1 MQHSIGKTIKDLR
14 KNRGLTQEELA
25 EKIGVTA
32 QAISKWENESGMP
45 DLSQIVPL
53 AHVFGVSTDTILGT
67 GDIKKNED
75 VSEILR
81 RAQSKL
87 TFPLTIECLTDKY
100 NVLLEGLKIYPNN
113 FTLILQCMELE
124 ISLAYPKNP
133 IYDEKNAKA
142 LYESCERH
150 ANIIFSY
157 DDNVNRILRARMI
170 MLMLY
175 CANGKFEEA
184 RRQAEKFPSRADFNI
199 HKMYSIHAHW
209 QKDYK
214 TEITS
219 WQFYIMNLLHALLY
233 GAVSLGKAYDLTEEP
248 EKAMDIYERL
258 IRILDIMFDGETKM
272 PFHHV
277 EGDDLY
283 VLLAEKA
290 MELGNAELAL
300 DSLEKAIKY
309 DVEEKEKLIASNFKI
324 ESPFLSNV
332 GGRLG
337 DRYQNLDEIMSKECF
352 APLKDNE
359 RYKRLLIDVEAF
371 KERLK

>member
-1 MQHSIGKTIKDLR
+1 MPHSIGKTIKELR
-14 KNRGLTQEELA
+14 KNRSMTQEELA

-45 DLSQIVPL
+45 DISQIVPL
-53 AHVFGVSTDTILGT
+53 ARIFNVSADTILGT
-67 GDIKKNED
+67 GDLKSND
-75 VSEILR
+75 VSEILKN
-81 RAQSKL
+81 AQSKL
-87 TFPLTIECLTDKY
+87 NFPLTKECLWDKY
-100 NVLLEGLKIYPNN
+100 KVLLDGLNTYPNN
-113 FTLILQCMELE
+113 FKLVIQCMEVE
-124 ISLAYPKNP
+124 ISLAYPGNS
-133 IYDEKNAKA
+133 IYDEKNAKS

-150 ANIIFSY
+150 ANTIFSY

-170 MLMLY
+170 MLMLH

-199 HKMYSIHAHW
+199 HKMYSIRAHW

-233 GAVSLGKAYDLTEEP
+233 GAVSLGKVYDLTEEP

-258 IRILDIMFDGETKM
+258 IRILDDIFKGETKM

-277 EGDDLY
+277 EGGDLY

-290 MELGNAELAL
+290 MEFDNAELAL

-309 DVEEKEKLIASNFKI
+309 NVEEKEQLIASNFKI

-332 GGRLG
+332 GDRLG

-352 APLKDNE
+352 APLRDNE
-359 RYKRLLIDVEAF
+359 RYKKLLIDIDAF

>member
-1 MQHSIGKTIKDLR
+1 MQHSIGKTIKELR
-14 KNRGLTQEELA
+14 KSRGLTQEELA

-53 AHVFGVSTDTILGT
+53 AHVFGVSTDAILGT

-75 VSEILR
+75 ISEIMR

-100 NVLLEGLKIYPNN
+100 NVLLEGLEIYPNN
-113 FTLILQCMELE
+113 FTLLINCMELE
-124 ISLAYPKNP
+124 ISLAYPQNP

-142 LYESCERH
+142 LYESCEKH
-150 ANIIFSY
+150 ANTIFSY

-170 MLMLY
+170 MLMLH

-258 IRILDIMFDGETKM
+258 IKMLDVIFEGEPKM

-277 EGDDLY
+277 EGGDIY

-290 MELGNAELAL
+290 MEFGNIDLAL

-309 DVEEKEKLIASNFKI
+309 DVEEKEQLIASNFKI

-352 APLKDNE
+352 APLRNNE
-359 RYKRLLIDVEAF
+359 RYKKLLIDVEAF
-371 KERLK
+371 KARLK

>member
-1 MQHSIGKTIKDLR
+1 MQHSIGKTIKELR
-14 KNRGLTQEELA
+14 KSRGLTQEELA
-25 EKIGVTA
+25 DKIGVTA

-67 GDIKKNED
+67 GDIKRNED
-75 VSEILR
+75 ISEIMR

-100 NVLLEGLKIYPNN
+100 NVLLEGLEVYPNN
-113 FTLILQCMELE
+113 FTLILQCMEVE
-124 ISLAYPKNP
+124 ISLAYPGNP

-142 LYESCERH
+142 LYESCQGH
-150 ANIIFSY
+150 ANTIFSY

-170 MLMLY
+170 MLMLH

-248 EKAMDIYERL
+248 EKAMDVYERL
-258 IRILDIMFDGETKM
+258 IKMLDVIFEGETKM

-277 EGDDLY
+277 EGGDLY

-290 MELGNAELAL
+290 MEFGNAELAL
-300 DSLEKAIKY
+300 DSLEKAIYY
-309 DVEEKEKLIASNFKI
+309 DIKEKEELIASGFKI
-324 ESPFLSNV
+324 ESPFLSSV

-337 DRYQNLDEIMSKECF
+337 DRFQNLDEIMSKECF
-352 APLKDNE
+352 APLCDNE
-359 RYKRLLIDVEAF
+359 RYKKMLSDIEDF
-371 KERLK
+371 KKRAK

>member
-1 MQHSIGKTIKDLR
+1 MQHSIGKTIKELR
-14 KNRGLTQEELA
+14 KSRGLTQEELA

-75 VSEILR
+75 ISEILR
-81 RAQSKL
+81 RSQSKL
-87 TFPLTIECLTDKY
+87 KFPLTVECLTDKY

-113 FTLILQCMELE
+113 FTLLINCMEIE
-124 ISLAYPKNP
+124 ISLAYPANP
-133 IYDEKNAKA
+133 VYDEKNAKS
-142 LYESCERH
+142 LYEACQRH
-150 ANIIFSY
+150 ASTIFSY

-170 MLMLY
+170 MLMLHSAY
-175 CANGKFEEA
+175 GNFAEA
-184 RRQAEKFPSRADFNI
+184 RRQAEKFPSRVDFNI

-209 QKDYK
+209 QKDYN

-219 WQFYIMNLLHALLY
+219 DHFYIMNILWAFIS
-233 GAVSLGKAYDLTEEP
+233 GSISLAKAYELVEEP
-248 EKAMDIYERL
+248 RKAMDIYGRL
-258 IRILDIMFDGETKM
+258 LEILDVIFKDEIKM
-272 PFHHV
+272 PFHHA
-277 EGDDLY
+277 EGGDIY

-309 DVEEKEKLIASNFKI
+309 DVEDKEMLIASNFKI
-324 ESPFLSNV
+324 ESPFLSGV
-332 GGRLG
+332 GNRLG
-337 DRYQNLDEIMSKECF
+337 DRFQDLDEIMSKESF
-352 APLKDNE
+352 VPLRNSE
-359 RYKRLLIDVEAF
+359 RYKKLLIDIEAF
-371 KERLK
+371 KERSK

>member
-14 KNRGLTQEELA
+14 KSRGMTQEVLA
-25 EKIGVTA
+25 ERIGVTA

-53 AHVFGVSTDTILGT
+53 AHVFGVSTDTLLGT

-75 VSEILR
+75 ISEILE
-81 RAQSKL
+81 RAQKKL
-87 TFPLTIECLTDKY
+87 TFPLTVECLTDKY

-113 FTLILQCMELE
+113 FKLILQCMEIE
-124 ISLAYPKNP
+124 ISLAYPTNP
-133 IYDEKNAKA
+133 TYDEKNAKA
-142 LYESCERH
+142 LFESCEKH
-150 ANIIFSY
+150 AGIIFSY

-175 CANGKFEEA
+175 SANGRFAEA
-184 RRQAEKFPSRADFNI
+184 RKQAEKFPSRVDFNI
-199 HKMYSIHAHW
+199 HKMYAIHAHW
-209 QKDYK
+209 QEDYK
-214 TEITS
+214 SEITS
-219 WQFYIMNLLHALLY
+219 YHFYIMNILWAFIS
-233 GAVSLGKAYDLTEEP
+233 GSVSLAKAYDLVKEP

-258 IRILDIMFDGETKM
+258 IEILDIIFKDEIKM
-272 PFHHV
+272 PFHHA
-277 EGDDLY
+277 EGGDIY

-290 MELGNAELAL
+290 MELGDAELAL

-309 DVEEKEKLIASNFKI
+309 DVEEKENLIASNFKI

-337 DRYQNLDEIMSKECF
+337 DRFQDLEKIISMECF
-352 APLKDNE
+352 ATLRDNE
-359 RYKRLLIDVEAF
+359 RYKKLLIDIDAF

>member
-1 MQHSIGKTIKDLR
+1 MPHSIGKTIRELR
-14 KNRGLTQEELA
+14 KSRGLTQEELA

-53 AHVFGVSTDTILGT
+53 AHVFGVSADTILGT

-75 VSEILR
+75 ISEILE

-87 TFPLTIECLTDKY
+87 TFPLSIECLTDKY

-113 FTLILQCMELE
+113 FKLLINCMEIE
-124 ISLAYPKNP
+124 ISLAYPLNN

-142 LYESCERH
+142 LYEACQSH
-150 ANIIFSY
+150 ANTIFSY

-170 MLMLY
+170 MLMLHSAY
-175 CANGKFEEA
+175 GNFAEA
-184 RRQAEKFPSRADFNI
+184 RRQAEKFPSRVDFNI
-199 HKMYSIHAHW
+199 HKIYYIHAHW

-214 TEITS
+214 SEIVS
-219 WQFYIMNLLHALLY
+219 YQFYIMNMLWALMS
-233 GAVSLGKAYDLTEEP
+233 GAISLAKAYDLVEEP
-248 EKAMDIYERL
+248 NKAMDIYERL
-258 IRILDIMFDGETKM
+258 TGILDIIFKDEIKM
-272 PFHHV
+272 PFHHA
-277 EGDDLY
+277 EGGDIY

-290 MELGNAELAL
+290 MELGNKELAI

-309 DVEEKEKLIASNFKI
+309 DVKDKEQLIASGFKI

-332 GGRLG
+332 SNRLG
-337 DRYQNLDEIMSKECF
+337 DRFQNLEEIMSKECF
-352 APLKDNE
+352 VPLRENE
-359 RYKRLLIDVEAF
+359 RYKKLVKDIDDF
-371 KERLK
+371 YKRMK

>member
-1 MQHSIGKTIKDLR
+1 MQHSIGKTIKELR

-32 QAISKWENESGMP
+32 QAVSKWENESGMP

-53 AHVFGVSTDTILGT
+53 AHIFGVSTDTILGT
-67 GDIKKNED
+67 GDINKNED
-75 VSEILR
+75 ISEILK

-87 TFPLTIECLTDKY
+87 TFPLTVECLTDKY

-113 FTLILQCMELE
+113 FTLLINCMELE
-124 ISLAYPKNP
+124 ISLAYPLNP
-133 IYDEKNAKA
+133 VYDEKNAKA
-142 LYESCERH
+142 LYKSCEKH
-150 ANIIFSY
+150 ANTIFSY

-170 MLMLY
+170 MLMLH
-175 CANGKFEEA
+175 CANGNFAEA

-233 GAVSLGKAYDLTEEP
+233 GSVSLGKAYDLTDEP
-248 EKAMDIYERL
+248 EKAMDIYQRL
-258 IRILDIMFDGETKM
+258 ILILDVIFKDETKM

-277 EGDDLY
+277 EGGDIY

-290 MELGNAELAL
+290 MEFGNTELAL
-300 DSLEKAIKY
+300 DSLEKAVKY
-309 DVEEKEKLIASNFKI
+309 DLEEKDRLIASDFKI

-337 DRYQNLDEIMSKECF
+337 DRFQNLEEIISMECF
-352 APLKDNE
+352 APLRDNE
-359 RYKRLLIDVEAF
+359 RYKKLLNDIEAS
-371 KERLK
+371 KARLK

>member
-1 MQHSIGKTIKDLR
+1 MQHSIGKTIKELR

-53 AHVFGVSTDTILGT
+53 AHIFGVSTDTLLGT
-67 GDIKKNED
+67 GDTNKNED
-75 VSEILR
+75 VSEILG

-100 NVLLEGLKIYPNN
+100 NVLLEGLKLYPNN
-113 FTLILQCMELE
+113 FKLILQCMEVE
-124 ISLAYPKNP
+124 ISLAYPLNP
-133 IYDEKNAKA
+133 VYDAKNAKA
-142 LYESCERH
+142 LYEACEKH
-150 ANIIFSY
+150 AKTIFSY

-170 MLMLY
+170 MLMLH
-175 CANGKFEEA
+175 CANNNFSEA
-184 RRQAEKFPSRADFNI
+184 RRQAEKFPSRVDFNI
-199 HKMYSIHAHW
+199 HKMYAIHAHW

-214 TEITS
+214 SEITS
-219 WQFYIMNLLHALLY
+219 YNFYIMNMLRAFIS
-233 GAVSLGKAYDLTEEP
+233 GSISLAKAYDLAEEP
-248 EKAMDIYERL
+248 KCAMDIYERL
-258 IRILDIMFDGETKM
+258 IGILDIIFKDEIKM
-272 PFHHV
+272 PFHHA
-277 EGDDLY
+277 EGGDIY

-290 MELGNAELAL
+290 MELGNKELAL

-309 DVEEKEKLIASNFKI
+309 DVEEKERLIASDFKI

-332 GGRLG
+332 GDRLG
-337 DRYQNLDEIMSKECF
+337 DRYQNLDEIMSMECF
-352 APLKDNE
+352 APLRDNE
-359 RYKRLLIDVEAF
+359 RYKKLLIDIDTF

>member
-1 MQHSIGKTIKDLR
+1 MQHSIGKTIKELR
-14 KNRGLTQEELA
+14 KSRGLTQEELA

-75 VSEILR
+75 ISEIMR

-87 TFPLTIECLTDKY
+87 TFPLTSECLTDKY

-124 ISLAYPKNP
+124 ISLAYPQNP

-142 LYESCERH
+142 LYESCEKH
-150 ANIIFSY
+150 ANTIFSY

-170 MLMLY
+170 MLMLH

-233 GAVSLGKAYDLTEEP
+233 GAVSLGKAYDLTEES
-248 EKAMDIYERL
+248 EKAMDLYERL
-258 IRILDIMFDGETKM
+258 IKMLDIIFEGETKM

-277 EGDDLY
+277 EVGDLY

-290 MELGNAELAL
+290 MEFGNIELAL

-309 DVEEKEKLIASNFKI
+309 DVEEKEQLIASNFKI

-352 APLKDNE
+352 APLRDNE
-359 RYKRLLIDVEAF
+359 RYKKLLIDIDAF

>member
-14 KNRGLTQEELA
+14 KSRGLTQEELA
-25 EKIGVTA
+25 ERIGVTA

-53 AHVFGVSTDTILGT
+53 AHIFGVSTDTLLGT

-100 NVLLEGLKIYPNN
+100 NVLLEGLEIYPNN
-113 FTLILQCMELE
+113 FKLLINCMEIE
-124 ISLAYPKNP
+124 ISLAYPQNSV
-133 IYDEKNAKA
+133 YDAKNAKA
-142 LYESCERH
+142 LYEACEKH
-150 ANIIFSY
+150 ANTIFSY

-209 QKDYK
+209 QKDYE

-219 WQFYIMNLLHALLY
+219 WQFYIMNLLYALLY

-258 IRILDIMFDGETKM
+258 IRILDIIFEGETKM

-277 EGDDLY
+277 EGGDIY

-290 MELGNAELAL
+290 IELGNAELAI

-309 DVEEKEKLIASNFKI
+309 DVEEKENLIASNFKI

-352 APLKDNE
+352 APLRDNE
-359 RYKRLLIDVEAF
+359 RYKKLLIDVEAF

>member
-1 MQHSIGKTIKDLR
+1 MQHSIGKTIKELR

-75 VSEILR
+75 VSEILK

-124 ISLAYPKNP
+124 ISLAYPGNP

-150 ANIIFSY
+150 ANAIFSY

-170 MLMLY
+170 MLMLH
-175 CANGKFEEA
+175 CANGKFEDA

-248 EKAMDIYERL
+248 EKAMDVYERL
-258 IRILDIMFDGETKM
+258 IKMLDVIFEGETKM

-277 EGDDLY
+277 EGGDIY

-290 MELGNAELAL
+290 MVLGNTELAL
-300 DSLEKAIKY
+300 ESLEKAIKY
-309 DVEEKEKLIASNFKI
+309 DIEDKEELIASGFKI

-337 DRYQNLDEIMSKECF
+337 DRFQNLEEIMSMECF
-352 APLKDNE
+352 MPLRDSE
-359 RYKRLLIDVEAF
+359 RYQNMLRDIDDFNKRV
-371 KERLK
+371 K

>member
-1 MQHSIGKTIKDLR
+1 MNTIGQNIAYFR
-14 KNRGLTQEELA
+14 KQKNMTQEELA

-53 AHVFGVSTDTILGT
+53 AHVFGVSTDTLLGT

-100 NVLLEGLKIYPNN
+100 NVLLEGLEIYPNN
-113 FTLILQCMELE
+113 FKLLINCMEIE
-124 ISLAYPKNP
+124 ISLAYPQNSV
-133 IYDEKNAKA
+133 YDAKNAKA
-142 LYESCERH
+142 LYEACEKH
-150 ANIIFSY
+150 ANTIFSY

-258 IRILDIMFDGETKM
+258 IRILDIIFEGETKM

-277 EGDDLY
+277 EGGDLY

-290 MELGNAELAL
+290 MEFGNIELAL
-300 DSLEKAIKY
+300 DSLENAIKY
-309 DVEEKEKLIASNFKI
+309 DVEEKEQLIASNFKI

-332 GGRLG
+332 GDRLG
-337 DRYQNLDEIMSKECF
+337 DRYQNLDEIISKECF
-352 APLKDNE
+352 TPLRDNE
-359 RYKRLLIDVEAF
+359 RYKKLLIDVEAF

>member
-14 KNRGLTQEELA
+14 KSRGLTQEELA

-53 AHVFGVSTDTILGT
+53 AHVFGVSTDILLGT
-67 GDIKKNED
+67 GDIKKIDD
-75 VSEILR
+75 VSEILQ
-81 RAQSKL
+81 RAQKKL
-87 TFPLTIECLTDKY
+87 TFPLTVECLTDKY
-100 NVLLEGLKIYPNN
+100 NVLLDGLKIYPNN
-113 FTLILQCMELE
+113 FILILQCMELE
-124 ISLAYPKNP
+124 LSLAYPTNP
-133 IYDEKNAKA
+133 TYDEKNAQV
-142 LYESCERH
+142 LYEACEKH
-150 ANIIFSY
+150 ANTIFSY

-175 CANGKFEEA
+175 SANGKFAEA

-209 QKDYK
+209 QRDYK

-219 WQFYIMNLLHALLY
+219 WQFYIMNLLHALLH

-248 EKAMDIYERL
+248 EKAMDIYQRL
-258 IRILDIMFDGETKM
+258 IKILDVIFEGEIKM

-277 EGDDLY
+277 EGGDIY

-290 MELGNAELAL
+290 MEFGNTEIAL
-300 DSLEKAIKY
+300 DSLEKAINY
-309 DVEEKEKLIASNFKI
+309 DINDKEELVASNLKI
-324 ESPFLSNV
+324 DSPFLSNV
-332 GGRLG
+332 SNSLG
-337 DRYQNLDEIMSKECF
+337 DRFQNLEEIMSMECF
-352 APLKDNE
+352 TPLRDDE
-359 RYKRLLIDVEAF
+359 RYKKMLSDIDDFNNRA
-371 KERLK
+371 K

>member
-14 KNRGLTQEELA
+14 KSRGLTQEELA
-25 EKIGVTA
+25 ERIGVTA

-100 NVLLEGLKIYPNN
+100 NVLLEGLEIYPNN
-113 FTLILQCMELE
+113 FKLLINCMEIE
-124 ISLAYPKNP
+124 ISLAYPQNSV
-133 IYDEKNAKA
+133 YDAKNAKA
-142 LYESCERH
+142 LYEACEKH
-150 ANIIFSY
+150 ANTIFSY

-233 GAVSLGKAYDLTEEP
+233 GAVSLGKAYDLTEES
-248 EKAMDIYERL
+248 EKSMDIYERL
-258 IRILDIMFDGETKM
+258 IKILDIMFEGETKM

-277 EGDDLY
+277 EGGDLY

-290 MELGNAELAL
+290 MEFGNIELAL

-309 DVEEKEKLIASNFKI
+309 DVEEKEQLIASNFKI

-337 DRYQNLDEIMSKECF
+337 DRYQNLDEIMSEECF
-352 APLKDNE
+352 APLRDNE
-359 RYKRLLIDVEAF
+359 RYKNLLIDVEAF
-371 KERLK
+371 KEKLK

>member
-1 MQHSIGKTIKDLR
+1 MQHSIGKTIKELR
-14 KNRGLTQEELA
+14 KSRGLTQEELA

-75 VSEILR
+75 ISEIMR

-100 NVLLEGLKIYPNN
+100 NVLLEGLDIYPNN
-113 FTLILQCMELE
+113 FTLLINCMELE
-124 ISLAYPKNP
+124 ISLAYPGNP

-142 LYESCERH
+142 LYESCQNH
-150 ANIIFSY
+150 ANTIFSY

-170 MLMLY
+170 MLMLH

-248 EKAMDIYERL
+248 EKAMDIYQRL
-258 IRILDIMFDGETKM
+258 IKMLNVIFEGETKM

-277 EGDDLY
+277 EGGDIY

-290 MELGNAELAL
+290 MEFGNTEFAL
-300 DSLEKAIKY
+300 ESLEKAIYY
-309 DVEEKEKLIASNFKI
+309 DIQDKEELIASGFKI
-324 ESPFLSNV
+324 EAPLLSNV
-332 GGRLG
+332 GNRLG
-337 DRYQNLDEIMSKECF
+337 DRFQNLEEIMSQECF
-352 APLKDNE
+352 APLRDNE
-359 RYKRLLIDVEAF
+359 RYQKMLSDIDDFNKRL
-371 KERLK
+371 K

>member
-1 MQHSIGKTIKDLR
+1 MQHSIGRTIKELR
-14 KNRGLTQEELA
+14 KSRSLTQEELA

-75 VSEILR
+75 ISEIMR

-100 NVLLEGLKIYPNN
+100 NVLLVGLEIYPNN
-113 FTLILQCMELE
+113 FTLLINCMELE
-124 ISLAYPKNP
+124 ISLAYPQNP

-142 LYESCERH
+142 LYESCEKH
-150 ANIIFSY
+150 ANTIFSY

-248 EKAMDIYERL
+248 DKAMDIYQSL
-258 IRILDIMFDGETKM
+258 IKMLDIIFEGETKM

-277 EGDDLY
+277 EGGDLY

-309 DVEEKEKLIASNFKI
+309 DVEEKEQLIASNFKI

-352 APLKDNE
+352 APLRDNE
-359 RYKRLLIDVEAF
+359 RYKKLLIDIEAF

>member
-14 KNRGLTQEELA
+14 KSRGLTQEELA

-53 AHVFGVSTDTILGT
+53 AHVFGVSTDILLGT
-67 GDIKKNED
+67 GDIKKIDD
-75 VSEILR
+75 VSEILQ
-81 RAQSKL
+81 RAQKKL
-87 TFPLTIECLTDKY
+87 TFPLTVECLTDKY
-100 NVLLEGLKIYPNN
+100 NVLLDGLKIYPNN
-113 FTLILQCMELE
+113 FILILQCMELE
-124 ISLAYPKNP
+124 LSLAYPTNP
-133 IYDEKNAKA
+133 TYDEKNAQV
-142 LYESCERH
+142 LYEACEKH
-150 ANIIFSY
+150 ANTIFSY

-175 CANGKFEEA
+175 SANGKFAEA

-209 QKDYK
+209 QRDYK

-219 WQFYIMNLLHALLY
+219 WQFYIMNLLHALLH

-248 EKAMDIYERL
+248 EKAMDIYQRL
-258 IRILDIMFDGETKM
+258 IKILDVIFEGEIKM

-277 EGDDLY
+277 EGGDIY

-290 MELGNAELAL
+290 MEFGNTEIAL
-300 DSLEKAIKY
+300 DSLEKAINY
-309 DVEEKEKLIASNFKI
+309 DINDKEELVASNLKI
-324 ESPFLSNV
+324 DSPFLSNV
-332 GGRLG
+332 SNCLG
-337 DRYQNLDEIMSKECF
+337 DRFQNLEEIMSMECF
-352 APLKDNE
+352 TPLRDDE
-359 RYKRLLIDVEAF
+359 RYKKMLSDIDDFNNRA
-371 KERLK
+371 K

>member
-1 MQHSIGKTIKDLR
+1 MQHSIGKTIKELR
-14 KNRGLTQEELA
+14 KSRNLTQEELA

-32 QAISKWENESGMP
+32 QAVSKWENESGMP

-53 AHVFGVSTDTILGT
+53 AHVFGVSADTILGT

-75 VSEILR
+75 ISEIMR
-81 RAQSKL
+81 RAQSKI
-87 TFPLTIECLTDKY
+87 TFPLTIECLTAKY

-124 ISLAYPKNP
+124 ISLAYPQTP
-133 IYDEKNAKA
+133 TYDEKNARA
-142 LYESCERH
+142 LYESCEKH
-150 ANIIFSY
+150 ANTIFSY

-170 MLMLY
+170 MLMLHS
-175 CANGKFEEA
+175 ANGNFAEA
-184 RRQAEKFPSRADFNI
+184 RRQAEKFPSRVDFNV

-209 QKDYK
+209 QKDYQA
-214 TEITS
+214 EITS
-219 WQFYIMNLLHALLY
+219 YHFYIMNILWALMQGSIFL
-233 GAVSLGKAYDLTEEP
+233 AKAYDLVEEP

-258 IRILDIMFDGETKM
+258 IGILDIVFKGEIKM
-272 PFHHV
+272 PFHHI
-277 EGDDLY
+277 EGGDIY

-290 MELGNAELAL
+290 MELGNAELAI

-309 DVEEKEKLIASNFKI
+309 DVEEKENLIASDFKI
-324 ESPFLSNV
+324 SSPFLSNV

-352 APLKDNE
+352 APLRDNE
-359 RYKRLLIDVEAF
+359 RYKKLLIDVEAF

>member
-14 KNRGLTQEELA
+14 KSRGLTQEELA
-25 EKIGVTA
+25 ERIGVTA

-53 AHVFGVSTDTILGT
+53 AHIFGVSTDTLLGT

-75 VSEILR
+75 VSEILG

-113 FTLILQCMELE
+113 FTLILQCMEIE
-124 ISLAYPKNP
+124 ISLAYPLNP
-133 IYDEKNAKA
+133 VYDAKNAKA
-142 LYESCERH
+142 LCEACEKH
-150 ANIIFSY
+150 ANTIFSY

-258 IRILDIMFDGETKM
+258 IRILDIIFEGETKM

-277 EGDDLY
+277 EGGDIY

-290 MELGNAELAL
+290 IELGDAELAI

-309 DVEEKEKLIASNFKI
+309 DVEEKENLIASNFKI

-352 APLKDNE
+352 ATLKDNE
-359 RYKRLLIDVEAF
+359 RYKKLLIDIDAF
-371 KERLK
+371 KERFK

>member
-14 KNRGLTQEELA
+14 KSRGLTQEELA

-32 QAISKWENESGMP
+32 QAISKWENEIGMP

-53 AHVFGVSTDTILGT
+53 AHVFGVSTDTLLGT
-67 GDIKKNED
+67 GDIKRNED
-75 VSEILR
+75 ISEIMR

-87 TFPLTIECLTDKY
+87 TFPLTIDCLTDKY

-124 ISLAYPKNP
+124 ISLAYPTNP
-133 IYDEKNAKA
+133 TYDEKNAQA
-142 LYESCERH
+142 LYESCEKH
-150 ANIIFSY
+150 ANTIFSY

-170 MLMLY
+170 MLMLHS
-175 CANGKFEEA
+175 ANGKFEEA

-214 TEITS
+214 TEIMS

-233 GAVSLGKAYDLTEEP
+233 GAVSLGKAYDLTEES

-258 IRILDIMFDGETKM
+258 IKMLDVVFEGETKM

-277 EGDDLY
+277 EGGDIY

-290 MELGNAELAL
+290 IELGNAELAI
-300 DSLEKAIKY
+300 DSLENAIKY
-309 DVEEKEKLIASNFKI
+309 DVEEKENLIASNFKI

-352 APLKDNE
+352 APLRDNE
-359 RYKRLLIDVEAF
+359 RYKKLLIDVEAF